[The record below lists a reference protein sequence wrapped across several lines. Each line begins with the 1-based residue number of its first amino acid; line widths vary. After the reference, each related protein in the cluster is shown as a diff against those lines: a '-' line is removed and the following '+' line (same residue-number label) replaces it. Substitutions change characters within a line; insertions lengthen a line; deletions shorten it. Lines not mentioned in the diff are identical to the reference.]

1 MTPRTKSKEHAV
13 VDASHSVVELLVQ
26 EFFTAPIEDQK
37 DDDDEGDGVVQ
48 HVRSAVKVMDQLSR
62 FMDST
67 ECGGNALAEALLMQR
82 GRT

>member
-37 DDDDEGDGVVQ
+37 DDDEEDGGVIQ
-48 HVRSAVKVMDQLSR
+48 RSAVKVMDQLSR

-67 ECGGNALAEALLMQR
+67 ECGGNALAGALLMQR

>member
-1 MTPRTKSKEHAV
+1 MTPRTKIRTCCGGCVPFRCGV
-13 VDASHSVVELLVQ
+13 VSS

-37 DDDDEGDGVVQ
+37 DDDEEGVVQ
-48 HVRSAVKVMDQLSR
+48 QRSAVKVMDQLSR

>member
-37 DDDDEGDGVVQ
+37 DDEEEDGGVIQ
-48 HVRSAVKVMDQLSR
+48 RSAVKVMDQLSR